1 MSFYANIFKLV
12 NMKDTKIFIGGT
24 KQTITKVLS
33 AHKAKFNKY
42 KLLSPYD
49 SKYMFHKFGV
59 DNVHIILIERIK
71 VDSVTEMKKII
82 YEYQD
87 KNSNRIM
94 TADNIEETITNES
107 IVINHPTK
115 EKVLEALMNK
125 IKITNPYLQDSSI
138 KTYATCLNY
147 VAFDILKI
155 SDVFTF
161 DIYDQNEKIIKL
173 LKQTDK
179 TPSQRRV
186 YWSSL
191 SAISSESTIY
201 KEEQNKDKQLDE
213 AERNNQEKNDKQ
225 KEYWVTSEEIKE
237 KYNKLKNE
245 YDKLIKK
252 NDITSSEYQ
261 QMQLFLIISLYTKLE
276 GVPRSKEIVNMKIR
290 NYNEVDN
297 YYDGS
302 YLHFNNYKTVKTEG
316 KQKEAVSKE
325 MKELIDTIKAYNPT
339 DYLLIDFNSN
349 KLSEVKL
356 NQRINQIFN
365 KKVGVNGLR
374 HSHIT
379 ELYVDKPITNLNE
392 VLTNAKNNK
401 HSLKTHLQYIKN

>member
-33 AHKAKFNKY
+33 AHKAKYIKY

-49 SKYMFHKFGV
+49 SKYMFHKYGI
-59 DNVHIILIERIK
+59 DTVHIILIERIK

-82 YEYQD
+82 FEYQD

-94 TADNIEETITNES
+94 TADNIEESTPQS
-107 IVINHPTK
+107 IIINNPTK
-115 EKVLEALMNK
+115 EKVLDALMNK

-147 VAFDILKI
+147 VAFDLLKI

-161 DIYDQNEKIIKL
+161 DIYDQYEKIIKL

-201 KEEQNKDKQLDE
+201 KDEQNKDKQLDE

-225 KEYWVTSEEIKE
+225 REYWVTQEEKQQRYTE
-237 KYNKLKNE
+237 LKKE
-245 YDKLIKK
+245 YDLIIK
-252 NDITSSEYQ
+252 NDDISSAEYQ
-261 QMQLFLIISLYTKLE
+261 QMQLFLIIVLYTKLS
-276 GVPRSKEIVNMKIR
+276 GVPRLKEIANLKIR
-290 NYNEVDN
+290 NYKETDN
-297 YYDGS
+297 YYDGT
-302 YLHFNNYKTVKTEG
+302 YFYFNTFKTVKTEG
-316 KQKEAVSKE
+316 KQKEAVIQEIKE
-325 MKELIDTIKAYNPT
+325 IINVIKEYNPT

-349 KLSEVKL
+349 KLTEIKL

-379 ELYVDKPITNLNE
+379 ELYADKPITNLNE

>member
-1 MSFYANIFKLV
+1 M
-12 NMKDTKIFIGGT
+12 
-24 KQTITKVLS
+24 
-33 AHKAKFNKY
+33 
-42 KLLSPYD
+42 
-49 SKYMFHKFGV
+49 
-59 DNVHIILIERIK
+59 
-71 VDSVTEMKKII
+71 
-82 YEYQD
+82 
-87 KNSNRIM
+87 
-94 TADNIEETITNES
+94 
-107 IVINHPTK
+107 
-115 EKVLEALMNK
+115 
-125 IKITNPYLQDSSI
+125 
-138 KTYATCLNY
+138 
-147 VAFDILKI
+147 
-155 SDVFTF
+155 FTF

-201 KEEQNKDKQLDE
+201 KEEQNKHKQLDE

-365 KKVGVNGLR
+365 KKVGVNGWVETF
-374 HSHIT
+374 S
-379 ELYVDKPITNLNE
+379 YN
-392 VLTNAKNNK
+392 
-401 HSLKTHLQYIKN
+401 

>member
-1 MSFYANIFKLV
+1 
-12 NMKDTKIFIGGT
+12 
-24 KQTITKVLS
+24 
-33 AHKAKFNKY
+33 
-42 KLLSPYD
+42 
-49 SKYMFHKFGV
+49 
-59 DNVHIILIERIK
+59 
-71 VDSVTEMKKII
+71 
-82 YEYQD
+82 
-87 KNSNRIM
+87 
-94 TADNIEETITNES
+94 
-107 IVINHPTK
+107 
-115 EKVLEALMNK
+115 
-125 IKITNPYLQDSSI
+125 
-138 KTYATCLNY
+138 
-147 VAFDILKI
+147 
-155 SDVFTF
+155 
-161 DIYDQNEKIIKL
+161 
-173 LKQTDK
+173 
-179 TPSQRRV
+179 
-186 YWSSL
+186 
-191 SAISSESTIY
+191 
-201 KEEQNKDKQLDE
+201 
-213 AERNNQEKNDKQ
+213 
-225 KEYWVTSEEIKE
+225 
-237 KYNKLKNE
+237 
-245 YDKLIKK
+245 
-252 NDITSSEYQ
+252 
-261 QMQLFLIISLYTKLE
+261 MQLFLIISLYTKLE